1 MRAELRQYNVRH
13 GLFFANRVRHGLVMF
28 QNHMGGPRPVLS
40 VCLTD
45 MQQCMH
51 VLLCGVVDLAA
62 ANTSL
67 SFAAQLG
74 SIGRGSSSSSPFFS
88 RAPLP

>member
-1 MRAELRQYNVRH
+1 MRAELRQYN
-13 GLFFANRVRHGLVMF
+13 VRHGLVMF

-67 SFAAQLG
+67 SFAPQLG